1 MSGRLPLW
9 LRKKNFLSGSSLQT
23 SRLLSEIGLNTV
35 CHEARCPNRQECY
48 SRRTATFM
56 ILGKTCTRACA
67 FCGVQK
73 GAPEKPDYS
82 EPSRV
87 SKAVE
92 KLELQYVVVTSVTRD
107 DLSDG
112 GAEFFAQ
119 TAYQIRYSS
128 IECKIEFLIPD
139 FKGDEK
145 SLEKVFLSRPDVI
158 NHNVETVPSL
168 YSRVRPGADFK
179 RSLRVLSSAKKA
191 GFLIKTG
198 MILGMGET
206 LSELRKSFEKL
217 ASAGVDILTVGQY
230 MRPSAGNIQV
240 NRYLRPEEFEE
251 IREIA
256 VNSGIK
262 TAISGPLVRSSYK
275 AKECFEKSSSL

>member
-1 MSGRLPLW
+1 MGDRLPLW

-48 SRRTATFM
+48 SNKTATFM
-56 ILGKTCTRACA
+56 ILGKICTRACA

-73 GAPEKPDYS
+73 GHPEQPDHS
-82 EPSRV
+82 EPFRV
-87 SKAVE
+87 ATAAE
-92 KLELQYVVVTSVTRD
+92 KLGLKYVVVTSVTRD

-119 TAYQIRYSS
+119 TAYRIKSSS
-128 IECKIEFLIPD
+128 IGCKIEFLIPD

-145 SLEKVFLSRPDVI
+145 SLEKVFLSQPNII

-168 YSRVRPGADFK
+168 YSGVRPGADFK
-179 RSLRVLSSAKKA
+179 RSLAVLSSAKKA

-198 MILGMGET
+198 IILGMGET
-206 LSELRKSFEKL
+206 FSELRESFEKL
-217 ASAGVDILTVGQY
+217 ASAGVDILTIGQY
-230 MRPSAGNIQV
+230 MRPSADNIQV
-240 NRYLRPEEFEE
+240 NRYLLPEEFEE

-256 VNSGIK
+256 VNLGIK
-262 TAISGPLVRSSYK
+262 TVVSGPLVRSSYK
-275 AKECFEKSSSL
+275 ARECFEKSSSF